1 MKEIDANGGV
11 EGEIARTAA
20 LANYFR
26 EQIKGLPF
34 EIISESLSN
43 AVTPLRP
50 TTASAYDIFLK
61 LKDEYGIWICPN
73 GGSMKDT
80 VFRVGH
86 IGALTTDDYDKLI
99 AAFKDLRNKAFL

>member
-1 MKEIDANGGV
+1 M
-11 EGEIARTAA
+11 EGEIARTTA

-26 EQIKGLPF
+26 EQIKDLPF

-43 AVTPLRP
+43 AVTPLHP

-86 IGALTTDDYDKLI
+86 IGALTKDDYDQLI
-99 AAFKDLRNKAFL
+99 TAFGDLKKRNII